1 MCVRLSGRIPPPLV
15 SLRFSR
21 SGGIFYSWWL
31 HCDDGRGHKP
41 VIPRPLPA
49 PPLPSPPRITTSTTQ
64 LPKTHFPLNTPLCGD
79 ITTILPDSCVSMWPH
94 TAVSLSVCVN
104 SSSTN
109 TLMEPLSTPVKEC
122 SRYII
127 QEYFLKYNTVYS
139 PASKCQPSVNLVVMQ
154 YRPEEQLI
162 QC

>member
-49 PPLPSPPRITTSTTQ
+49 PPLPSPHHHLHHPTPQNT
-64 LPKTHFPLNTPLCGD
+64 LFPLNTPLCGD

-139 PASKCQPSVNLVVMQ
+139 LASKCQPSVNLVVMQ